1 MVEHLHRPCSHKHF
15 VQKALDMEGAI
26 YLAKVLQTRNI
37 SNSVGGRKLVFSSL
51 HLGSMFK
58 SVKHRI

>member
-26 YLAKVLQTRNI
+26 YLAKVLHTRNI
-37 SNSVGGRKLVFSSL
+37 SNSVGGRKLVYSPL
-51 HLGSMFK
+51 HVESMFK
-58 SVKHRI
+58 SVKHQL